1 MLYFLSNESSPH
13 TRLKDAGG
21 GESTPRTHLKDA
33 GDPPPSHL
41 LSRMELS
48 GSRGGSA
55 REATKFPPSPTPTE
69 SEEEEEYT
77 PLAVGILGKVKIQ
90 SVGCEDFSCIM
101 SLFSKEDVQNYGIIG
116 SMFVKDEGSND
127 IGCIFVDTTD
137 NYRLVICIG
146 RGERENDSNFIFTM
160 DLHDGDV
167 DIRKEEDF
175 NAAFK
180 QVEFPDAGVFYLK
193 YHWVQ
198 KNIDPVNVH
207 WSLGARVVSI
217 AKTIE
222 TLLSQLLIFTVV
234 FISHVSTARD
244 ESSLA
249 WRR

>member
-1 MLYFLSNESSPH
+1 MLYFLSNERSPH

-21 GESTPRTHLKDA
+21 GENTPRPRLKDI
-33 GDPPPSHL
+33 DPPPSHL
-41 LSRMELS
+41 LSRMDL
-48 GSRGGSA
+48 SRGGSA
-55 REATKFPPSPTPTE
+55 PREATKFPPPPTPTE
-69 SEEEEEYT
+69 SEEEEGYK
-77 PLAVGILGKVKIQ
+77 PLAVDTLGKFKIT
-90 SVGCEDFSCIM
+90 SVGCDDFVSIM
-101 SLFSKEDVQNYGIIG
+101 SLFSEEDVQNYGITG

-167 DIRKEEDF
+167 DIRKEDDF

-180 QVEFPDAGVFYLK
+180 QVKFPDAGVFYLK
-193 YHWVQ
+193 YRWVQ

-217 AKTIE
+217 AKNIE
-222 TLLSQLLIFTVV
+222 TLLSQLLIFIVV

-244 ESSLA
+244 ESFLA